1 MKKQI
6 SVLAISVLAASV
18 AQANSFV
25 IQDAVGNAMGGAG
38 VANDAT
44 VGYNN
49 NPALLINDERDHFA
63 ITIPSVGA
71 YIEDGRG
78 FVPALV
84 KFVDE
89 DIDSFNGL
97 DIGGLNT
104 AIGDFQTKST
114 AVQVAADN
122 YNTSKTPAD
131 LALLQTAN
139 TAMTTSLTNVQTQ
152 IAGAE
157 TAVGAIENAFS
168 GFSGKPMQVGLMGG
182 LGLAV
187 PNVGLPFSISAS
199 NNTYAGFQF
208 DLVNADIAPITST
221 LGEVT
226 DYVGLIAD
234 VSAANTLVIQ
244 RATELDAALTA
255 GIPADITTATTNMQ
269 AALDQLTAAETAAN
283 AGGVVSDS
291 TGIDVNTM
299 VSSIDLLSINVTE
312 AGIATARQLSVS
324 NIDFVAG
331 VNLKFQNIIA
341 SGGNVSISDMSNDT
355 AAAMDAI
362 AGATESHMV
371 FNVDLGF
378 TKEVELGFGN
388 LNTALV
394 IKDLV
399 PYSLATPLAEDVTIS
414 PQARIGVSHQTRF
427 STIVADLDITKNS
440 AIGYGSETQ
449 YLNFGGELSAFGLIE
464 LRAGMKNNLAV
475 SGDKAVTFG
484 LGTGILGVALD
495 FSGWFNPSSD
505 ALEMA
510 RNAGGMLQFS
520 MKW

>member
-122 YNTSKTPAD
+122 YNATPNAGT
-131 LALLQTAN
+131 LTALQTAN

-244 RATELDAALTA
+244 RAGELQAILDVAGDATVALA
-255 GIPADITTATTNMQ
+255 NMQ
-269 AALDQLTAAETAAN
+269 DALDQLTAAETAAN

-427 STIVADLDITKNS
+427 STIVADLDITRNS